1 MDGILEKSD
10 GQRIGDI
17 KGLMAE
23 PAWYWPRKKTLR
35 VYIVHAAARA
45 GKYRQNPARSSIK
58 TCRSC
63 LSQLARLLNVV
74 RPFIT

>member
-10 GQRIGDI
+10 GQRMGDI
-17 KGLMAE
+17 KGLTAE

-45 GKYRQNPARSSIK
+45 GKYRQGMVFLIHGNI
-58 TCRSC
+58 TCRK
-63 LSQLARLLNVV
+63 
-74 RPFIT
+74 